1 MLANIRRVFQLVNVP
16 SARAL
21 EWPESEIGLPVFEI
35 SADLRFPYS
44 PFWLSGIQS
53 DQRHILIPV
62 YFRPYRKGGFSM
74 FDSLADRIKQDERQ
88 DIPPKERY
96 LRWALIT
103 VLSVV
108 LFGSLYYAVRSMG

>member
-1 MLANIRRVFQLVNVP
+1 
-16 SARAL
+16 
-21 EWPESEIGLPVFEI
+21 
-35 SADLRFPYS
+35 
-44 PFWLSGIQS
+44 
-53 DQRHILIPV
+53 
-62 YFRPYRKGGFSM
+62 M